1 MAPMVIC
8 LTSWLEELTMSI
20 FFYAVLGFVL
30 SLCGVGI
37 LENPLG
43 FIAVMACVI
52 GIDLV
57 GRTC

>member
-1 MAPMVIC
+1 
-8 LTSWLEELTMSI
+8 MSI
-20 FFYAVLGFVL
+20 VLYAVLGLVL

-43 FIAVMACVI
+43 FIAVMLCVV

-57 GRTC
+57 GRAC